1 MAEGENV
8 AGEKKMGDLKMLPTI
23 GSDVKY
29 TSRCDAKC
37 VVGIRVK
44 GGDFWRW
51 IILRTMGSDVKDTSR
66 CDAKCVVGIRV
77 KGGDFWRCDMGCV
90 AGNRVVGGDETGT
103 SAWMT

>member
-44 GGDFWRW
+44 GGDFWR
-51 IILRTMGSDVKDTSR
+51 
-66 CDAKCVVGIRV
+66 
-77 KGGDFWRCDMGCV
+77 CDMGCV